1 MGAFVRLFNVMMA
14 FNAKKKTWDIQHF
27 AERQRAQPDLLVQLL
42 FPLQALGFAR
52 GTISQLREEDIYEH
66 SHARII
72 S

>member
-1 MGAFVRLFNVMMA
+1 MA
-14 FNAKKKTWDIQHF
+14 KKKKKTWDIQHF
-27 AERQRAQPDLLVQLL
+27 TERQRAQPDLLVQLL

-52 GTISQLREEDIYEH
+52 GTIPQLREEDIYEH